1 MPLTKLNSASVI
13 ERLPVG
19 SVLQTVQSGTI
30 ADDVNTNVGTFEDS
44 NYTLAITPSSTSSKV
59 LVMFNFPFLLKGS
72 GTKIRG
78 GLKLNRV
85 IGGTTTLIWNTD
97 SYQEMYHTRD
107 AGGTPDETNNL
118 MHMSFLDSPSTT
130 SATTYTMQHMI
141 RSDSGATQSISY
153 RSSYGGG
160 VILQEIKG

>member
-30 ADDVNTNVGTFEDS
+30 ADDVNANPGTFEDS
-44 NYTLAITPSSTSSKV
+44 NYTLAITPSSTSSKI
-59 LVMFNFPFLLKGS
+59 LVMFNFPFLLKGT
-72 GTKIRG
+72 GIKVRG
-78 GLKLNRV
+78 GLRLNRT
-85 IGGTTTLIWNTD
+85 ISSSTTLIWNTD
-97 SYQEMYHTRD
+97 SYEEMYHTRD

-141 RSDSGATQSISY
+141 RNDSGATQSISY
-153 RSSYGGG
+153 RSSYGGSI
-160 VILQEIKG
+160 ILQEIKG

>member
-1 MPLTKLNSASVI
+1 
-13 ERLPVG
+13 
-19 SVLQTVQSGTI
+19 
-30 ADDVNTNVGTFEDS
+30 
-44 NYTLAITPSSTSSKV
+44 
-59 LVMFNFPFLLKGS
+59 
-72 GTKIRG
+72 
-78 GLKLNRV
+78 
-85 IGGTTTLIWNTD
+85 
-97 SYQEMYHTRD
+97 MYHTRD